1 MTLRALLESGF
12 RPLYPLGLA
21 WAALAVA
28 AWVFAPGLVHTPL
41 PGLWWHA
48 HEMVWGFLATIAVG
62 FLFTALP
69 NWTGRPTPR
78 GAALGAF
85 VACWLLA
92 RVGLWFGGRVYA
104 AAATL
109 DVLFFAAAALA
120 CLRPVL
126 QARDARNAAPPLL
139 LAALALADAAYL
151 RACATGHYGAALRAL
166 DAGLLLPAAL
176 SAVVGNR
183 IIPHLTTQAVP
194 GLVLRDTRRA
204 ARAALAL
211 LLGGVALQLLGVTPR
226 LEAVLWFGASASMA
240 LQLLRWQPWRAARH
254 AIPALLGLGYA
265 GIIAGVAARAAQ
277 AAGAPLPDTLW
288 IHLLAVWGYGL
299 LILGVAT
306 RSSLAHLGRPL
317 RPDRWVLASFALLI
331 AAAALRLLAL
341 SALPGATLALHA
353 AALAW
358 VGACALFV
366 ARFAPWMA
374 RPRAQT
380 PQKPR

>member
-1 MTLRALLESGF
+1 MRALFESGF

-21 WAALAVA
+21 WAAVAVA
-28 AWVFAPGLVHTPL
+28 GGVFAPGLDHAPL
-41 PGLWWHA
+41 SGPWWHA

-85 VACWLLA
+85 VGCWLLA
-92 RVGLWFGGRVYA
+92 RVGLWLGGPLYV

-120 CLRPVL
+120 CLRAVV
-126 QARDARNAAPPLL
+126 QARDARHAAPPLL
-139 LAALALADAAYL
+139 LAALAAADAVYL
-151 RACATGHYGAALRAL
+151 RAAATGDFGVALRAL

-183 IIPHLTTQAVP
+183 IIPHLVKQARP
-194 GLVLRDTRRA
+194 ALALRDTRA
-204 ARAALAL
+204 IARTALAL
-211 LLGGVALQLLGVTPR
+211 LLAGGALQVLAVAPA
-226 LEAVLWFGASASMA
+226 LEAALLFAASAAMA
-240 LQLLRWQPWRAARH
+240 WQWRQWQPWRVARH
-254 AIPALLGLGYA
+254 PVPALLGLGYA
-265 GIIAGVAARAAQ
+265 GVAVGIAALAAQ
-277 AAGAPLPDTLW
+277 AAGAPLSDTLW
-288 IHLLAVWGYGL
+288 IHLLATWGYAPL
-299 LILGVAT
+299 VLGVAT

-317 RPDRWVLASFALLI
+317 RPDRWMLTSFALLFV
-331 AAAALRLLAL
+331 AAALRLLAL
-341 SALPGATLALHA
+341 SALPGTELALRA

-366 ARFAPWMA
+366 VRFTPWMLRRREPA
-374 RPRAQT
+374 GG
-380 PQKPR
+380 